1 MDPFNKLSRNVD
13 YLDNDDEF
21 YSDDHLYYKKMDIA
35 FSDYSVI
42 GGEYVDGGFS
52 PLAIAIHIVYFD
64 EANELR
70 VKHFV
75 SDSNND
81 RSNPGK
87 KFLRL

>member
-1 MDPFNKLSRNVD
+1 M
-13 YLDNDDEF
+13 
-21 YSDDHLYYKKMDIA
+21 
-35 FSDYSVI
+35 
-42 GGEYVDGGFS
+42 VDGGFS

-81 RSNPGK
+81 RSNQVK
-87 KFLRL
+87 KFFEAVDKLVTWSKNLDIKNRSYALGQFEELNRK

>member
-1 MDPFNKLSRNVD
+1 MRSIFRLFCYRWRIVN
-13 YLDNDDEF
+13 
-21 YSDDHLYYKKMDIA
+21 
-35 FSDYSVI
+35 
-42 GGEYVDGGFS
+42 GGFS

-81 RSNPGK
+81 RLNPAK
-87 KFLRL
+87 KFFEAVDKEISNLV

>member
-1 MDPFNKLSRNVD
+1 MMTSFIATITFIIR
-13 YLDNDDEF
+13 
-21 YSDDHLYYKKMDIA
+21 KMDTA

-87 KFLRL
+87 SF